1 MLHELIQGLSLPL
14 IGTVAGA
21 ALVFVMRGAMH
32 HQLRRALTGFVR
44 KTAPGITCYSAED
57 VPSLEAAIEA
67 LK

>member
-1 MLHELIQGLSLPL
+1 M
-14 IGTVAGA
+14 AGA